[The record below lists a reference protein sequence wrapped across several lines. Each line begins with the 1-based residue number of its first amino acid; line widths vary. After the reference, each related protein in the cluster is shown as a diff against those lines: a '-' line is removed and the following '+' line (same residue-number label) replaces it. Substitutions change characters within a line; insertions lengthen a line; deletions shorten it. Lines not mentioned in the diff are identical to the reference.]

1 MNLRRR
7 VATVAVIVLVAA
19 LVCQPVSAAGI
30 AVGPSSLTIENG
42 LRGGS
47 FERSLTVFNPSDTG
61 FEVVL
66 KTEGSAGD
74 WIRFSAIEDGE
85 EIEKVYVP
93 ENGQAPV
100 LMRVTVPDDAANG
113 RYTATVV
120 VETVPGEEIPGSV
133 GMILQAK
140 SALEITVT
148 DVEKVSGEVTS
159 IVVRDTEVDVPLGI
173 EVGFKNTG
181 NVVVTPEITA
191 VISRDGPVVDTVSWA
206 ERSVRPGTTEQI
218 VVCWPNEGF
227 PTGTYL
233 ANVTVSLRGEVLGK
247 EGRTFEIQTLGSLT
261 RQGELIDLN
270 YDGAL
275 VVGKPIKIT
284 GLFKNS
290 GSIATRAKLSGEI
303 YRGGSL
309 VDVITGDEMTV
320 LVFSEDP
327 LTAYYT
333 PKEPGEY
340 TMKTCAVFEGK
351 TTDSKDMVF
360 TVQSDSS
367 SGLNL
372 PLSPAPVAAALAFI
386 CLLVAGRRHRENR

>member
-1 MNLRRR
+1 MNLRSR
-7 VATVAVIVLVAA
+7 VATVAVIVLVAVI
-19 LVCQPVSAAGI
+19 VCQPVSAAGI

-66 KTEGSAGD
+66 RTEGSAGD
-74 WIRFSAIEDGE
+74 WIRFSTIDNDE
-85 EIEKVYVP
+85 EIETIYVP
-93 ENGQAPV
+93 ENGQIPV

-113 RYTATVV
+113 RYTATIV

-148 DVEKVSGEVTS
+148 DVEKISGEVTS

-191 VISRDGPVVDTVSWA
+191 VISRDGSVIDTVTWA
-206 ERSVRPGTTEQI
+206 ETSVRPGTTEQI
-218 VVCWPNEGF
+218 VVRWPNDGF
-227 PTGTYL
+227 PTGTCQ
-233 ANVTVSLRGEVLGK
+233 ANVMVSLRGEVLAD
-247 EGRTFEIQTLGSLT
+247 ENRTFEILPLGSLT
-261 RQGELIDLN
+261 RQGELTDLN

-290 GSIATRAKLSGEI
+290 GSIATRAKLSGEV

-309 VDVITGDEMTV
+309 VDVISGDEMTV
-320 LVFSEDP
+320 LVFSEDA

-333 PKEPGEY
+333 PTEPGEY
-340 TMKTCAVFEGK
+340 TVKTCALFEGK
-351 TTDSKDMVF
+351 TTDAKDISF

-367 SGLNL
+367 GLSL
-372 PLSPAPVAAALAFI
+372 PLSPVPVAAALAFI
-386 CLLVAGRRHRENR
+386 CLLVASRRHRENR

>member
-1 MNLRRR
+1 MNLRSR
-7 VATVAVIVLVAA
+7 VATVAVIVLMAVI
-19 LVCQPVSAAGI
+19 VCQPVSAAGI

-66 KTEGSAGD
+66 RTEGSAGD
-74 WIRFSAIEDGE
+74 WIRFSTIDNDE
-85 EIEKVYVP
+85 EIETIYVP
-93 ENGQAPV
+93 ENGQIPV

-113 RYTATVV
+113 RYTATIV

-148 DVEKVSGEVTS
+148 DVEKISGEVTS

-191 VISRDGPVVDTVSWA
+191 VISRDGSVIDTVTWA
-206 ERSVRPGTTEQI
+206 ETSVRPGTTEQI
-218 VVCWPNEGF
+218 VVRWPNDGF
-227 PTGTYL
+227 PTGTCQ
-233 ANVTVSLRGEVLGK
+233 ANVMVSLRGEVLAD
-247 EGRTFEIQTLGSLT
+247 ENRTFEILPLGSLT
-261 RQGELIDLN
+261 RQGELTDLN
-270 YDGAL
+270 YDGTL

-290 GSIATRAKLSGEI
+290 GSIATRAKLSGEV

-309 VDVITGDEMTV
+309 VDVISGDEMTV
-320 LVFSEDP
+320 LVFSEDA

-333 PKEPGEY
+333 PTEPGEY
-340 TMKTCAVFEGK
+340 TVKTCALFEGK
-351 TTDSKDMVF
+351 TTDAKDISF

-367 SGLNL
+367 GLSL
-372 PLSPAPVAAALAFI
+372 PLSPVPVAAALAFI
-386 CLLVAGRRHRENR
+386 CLLVASRRHRENR

>member
-7 VATVAVIVLVAA
+7 VATVAVIILVAV

-61 FEVVL
+61 FEVVF

-74 WIRFSAIEDGE
+74 WIRFSGIEDDE

-93 ENGQAPV
+93 EKGQTPV
-100 LMRVTVPDDAANG
+100 LMRVTVPVDAANG

-120 VETVPGEEIPGSV
+120 VETIPGEEIPGSV

-191 VISRDGPVVDTVSWA
+191 VISRDGSVIDTVSWA

-218 VVCWPNEGF
+218 VVRWPNEGF

-247 EGRTFEIQTLGSLT
+247 EGRTFEIQPLGSLT
-261 RQGELIDLN
+261 RQGELVDLN

-303 YRGGSL
+303 YRGDSL
-309 VDVITGDEMTV
+309 IDVITGDEMTV

>member
-1 MNLRRR
+1 MNLRSR
-7 VATVAVIVLVAA
+7 VATVAVIVLVAVI
-19 LVCQPVSAAGI
+19 VCQPVSAAGI

-66 KTEGSAGD
+66 RTEGSAGD
-74 WIRFSAIEDGE
+74 WIRFSAVGGDE

-93 ENGQAPV
+93 KEGQTPV

-113 RYTATVV
+113 RYTATVI

-148 DVEKVSGEVTS
+148 DVEKISGEVTS

-191 VISRDGPVVDTVSWA
+191 VISRDGSVIDTVTWA
-206 ERSVRPGTTEQI
+206 ETSVRPGTTEQI
-218 VVCWPNEGF
+218 VVRWPNDGF
-227 PTGTYL
+227 PTGTYQ
-233 ANVTVSLRGEVLGK
+233 ANVKVSLRGAVLAD
-247 EGRTFEIQTLGSLT
+247 EDRTFEIQPLGSLT
-261 RQGELIDLN
+261 RQGELTDLN
-270 YDGAL
+270 YDGTL

-290 GSIATRAKLSGEI
+290 GSIATRVKLSGEV

-320 LVFSEDP
+320 LVFSEDA

-333 PKEPGEY
+333 PTEPGEY
-340 TMKTCAVFEGK
+340 TVKTCALFEGK
-351 TTDSKDMVF
+351 TTESKDMVF

-367 SGLNL
+367 GLSL
-372 PLSPAPVAAALAFI
+372 PLSPVPVAAALAFI
-386 CLLVAGRRHRENR
+386 CLLVASRRHRENR

>member
-1 MNLRRR
+1 MNLRSR
-7 VATVAVIVLVAA
+7 VATVAVIVLMAVI
-19 LVCQPVSAAGI
+19 VCQPVSAAGI

-66 KTEGSAGD
+66 RTEGSAGD
-74 WIRFSAIEDGE
+74 WIRFSTIDNDE
-85 EIEKVYVP
+85 EIETIYVP
-93 ENGQAPV
+93 ENGQIPV

-113 RYTATVV
+113 RYTATIV

-148 DVEKVSGEVTS
+148 DVEKISGEVTS
-159 IVVRDTEVDVPLGI
+159 IVVRDTEADVPLGI

-191 VISRDGPVVDTVSWA
+191 VISRDGSVIDTVTWA
-206 ERSVRPGTTEQI
+206 ETSVRPGTTEQI
-218 VVCWPNEGF
+218 VVRWPNDGF
-227 PTGTYL
+227 PTGTCQ
-233 ANVTVSLRGEVLGK
+233 ANVMVSLRGEVLAD
-247 EGRTFEIQTLGSLT
+247 ENRTFEILPLGSLT
-261 RQGELIDLN
+261 RQGELTDLN

-290 GSIATRAKLSGEI
+290 GSIATRAKLSGEV

-309 VDVITGDEMTV
+309 VDVISGDEMTV
-320 LVFSEDP
+320 LVFSEDA

-340 TMKTCAVFEGK
+340 TMKTCALFEGK
-351 TTDSKDMVF
+351 TTDAKDISF

-367 SGLNL
+367 GLSL
-372 PLSPAPVAAALAFI
+372 PLSPVPVAAALAFI
-386 CLLVAGRRHRENR
+386 CLLVASRRHRENR

>member
-1 MNLRRR
+1 MNLRSR
-7 VATVAVIVLVAA
+7 VATVAVIVLVAVI
-19 LVCQPVSAAGI
+19 VCQPVSAAGI

-66 KTEGSAGD
+66 RTEGSAGD
-74 WIRFSAIEDGE
+74 WIRFSTIDNDE
-85 EIEKVYVP
+85 EIETIYVP
-93 ENGQAPV
+93 ENGQIPV

-113 RYTATVV
+113 RYTATIV

-148 DVEKVSGEVTS
+148 DVEKISGEVTS

-191 VISRDGPVVDTVSWA
+191 VISRDGSVIDTVTWA
-206 ERSVRPGTTEQI
+206 ETSVRPGTTEQI
-218 VVCWPNEGF
+218 VVRWPNDGF
-227 PTGTYL
+227 PTGTCQ
-233 ANVTVSLRGEVLGK
+233 ANVMVSLRGEVLAD
-247 EGRTFEIQTLGSLT
+247 ENRTFEILPLGSLT
-261 RQGELIDLN
+261 RQGELTDLN

-290 GSIATRAKLSGEI
+290 GSIATRVKLSGEV

-320 LVFSEDP
+320 LVFSEDA

-333 PKEPGEY
+333 PTEPGEY
-340 TMKTCAVFEGK
+340 TVKTCALFEGK
-351 TTDSKDMVF
+351 TTDAKDISF

-367 SGLNL
+367 GLSL
-372 PLSPAPVAAALAFI
+372 PLSPVPVAAALAFI
-386 CLLVAGRRHRENR
+386 CLLVASRRHRENR

>member
-1 MNLRRR
+1 MNLRSR
-7 VATVAVIVLVAA
+7 VATVAVIVLVAVI
-19 LVCQPVSAAGI
+19 VCQPVSAAGI

-66 KTEGSAGD
+66 RTEGSAGD
-74 WIRFSAIEDGE
+74 WIRFSTIDNDE
-85 EIEKVYVP
+85 EIETIYVP
-93 ENGQAPV
+93 ENGQIPV

-113 RYTATVV
+113 RYTATIV

-148 DVEKVSGEVTS
+148 DVEKISGEVTS
-159 IVVRDTEVDVPLGI
+159 IVVRDTEVNVPLGVEI
-173 EVGFKNTG
+173 GFKNTG

-191 VISRDGPVVDTVSWA
+191 VISRDGSVIDTVTWA
-206 ERSVRPGTTEQI
+206 ETPVRPGTTEQI
-218 VVCWPNEGF
+218 VMHWPNEGLAA
-227 PTGTYL
+227 GTCQ
-233 ANVTVSLRGEVLGK
+233 ANVMVSLRGEVLAD
-247 EGRTFEIQTLGSLT
+247 ENRTFEILPLGSLT
-261 RQGELIDLN
+261 RQGELTDLN

-275 VVGKPIKIT
+275 VVGKPIKVT

-290 GSIATRAKLSGEI
+290 GSIATRAKLSGEV

-309 VDVITGDEMTV
+309 VDVISGDEMTV
-320 LVFSEDP
+320 LVFSEDA

-351 TTDSKDMVF
+351 TTDAKDISF

-367 SGLNL
+367 GLSL
-372 PLSPAPVAAALAFI
+372 PLSPVPVAAALAFI
-386 CLLVAGRRHRENR
+386 CLSVARRRHRENR

>member
-1 MNLRRR
+1 MNLRSR
-7 VATVAVIVLVAA
+7 VATVAVIVLMAVI
-19 LVCQPVSAAGI
+19 VCQPVSAAGI

-66 KTEGSAGD
+66 RTEGSAGD
-74 WIRFSAIEDGE
+74 WIRFSTIDNDE
-85 EIEKVYVP
+85 EIETIYVP
-93 ENGQAPV
+93 ENGQIPV

-113 RYTATVV
+113 RYTATIV

-148 DVEKVSGEVTS
+148 DVEKISGEVTS
-159 IVVRDTEVDVPLGI
+159 IVVRDTEVNVPLGVEI
-173 EVGFKNTG
+173 GFKNTG

-191 VISRDGPVVDTVSWA
+191 VISRDGSVIDTVTWA
-206 ERSVRPGTTEQI
+206 ETSVRPGTTEQI
-218 VVCWPNEGF
+218 VVRWPNDGF
-227 PTGTYL
+227 PTGTCQ
-233 ANVTVSLRGEVLGK
+233 ANVMVSLRGEVLAD
-247 EGRTFEIQTLGSLT
+247 ENRTFEILPLGSLT
-261 RQGELIDLN
+261 RQGELTDLN

-290 GSIATRAKLSGEI
+290 GSIATRAKLSGEV

-320 LVFSEDP
+320 LVFSEDA

-333 PKEPGEY
+333 PTEPGEY
-340 TMKTCAVFEGK
+340 TVKTCALFEGK
-351 TTDSKDMVF
+351 TTDAKDISF

-367 SGLNL
+367 GLSL
-372 PLSPAPVAAALAFI
+372 PLSPVPVAAALAFI
-386 CLLVAGRRHRENR
+386 CLLVASRRHRENR

>member
-1 MNLRRR
+1 MNLRSR
-7 VATVAVIVLVAA
+7 VATVAVIVLMAVI
-19 LVCQPVSAAGI
+19 VCQPVSAAGI

-66 KTEGSAGD
+66 RTEGSAGD
-74 WIRFSAIEDGE
+74 WIRFSTIDNDE
-85 EIEKVYVP
+85 EIETIYVP
-93 ENGQAPV
+93 ENGQIPV

-113 RYTATVV
+113 RYTATIV

-148 DVEKVSGEVTS
+148 DVEKISGEVTS

-191 VISRDGPVVDTVSWA
+191 VISRDGSVIDTVTWA
-206 ERSVRPGTTEQI
+206 ETSVRPGTTEQI
-218 VVCWPNEGF
+218 VVRWPNDGF
-227 PTGTYL
+227 PTGTCQ
-233 ANVTVSLRGEVLGK
+233 ANVMVSLRGEVLAD
-247 EGRTFEIQTLGSLT
+247 ENRTFEILPLGSLT
-261 RQGELIDLN
+261 RQGELTDLN

-290 GSIATRAKLSGEI
+290 GSIATRAKLSGEV

-309 VDVITGDEMTV
+309 VDVISGDEMTV
-320 LVFSEDP
+320 LVFSEDA

-333 PKEPGEY
+333 PTEPGEY
-340 TMKTCAVFEGK
+340 TVKTCALFEGK
-351 TTDSKDMVF
+351 TTDAKDISF

-367 SGLNL
+367 GLSL
-372 PLSPAPVAAALAFI
+372 PLSPVPVAAALAFI
-386 CLLVAGRRHRENR
+386 CLLVASRRHRENR